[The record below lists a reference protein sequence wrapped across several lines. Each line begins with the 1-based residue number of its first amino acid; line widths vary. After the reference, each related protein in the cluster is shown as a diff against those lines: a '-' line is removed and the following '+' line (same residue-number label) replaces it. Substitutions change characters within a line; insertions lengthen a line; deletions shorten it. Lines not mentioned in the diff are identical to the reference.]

1 MMKKTTNIPGELNM
15 NKSLV
20 LVTGGNGF
28 LASHII
34 KQLLTAGYPV
44 RATLRSLDKAAGVK
58 QTLAG
63 TPNLDRLTFVALDL
77 TQDQGWAEAMRDV
90 TYVMSVA
97 APVFVNQGQASDEV
111 TSAAKVGTIRVLKA
125 ATAAGVKRVVM
136 TANLGAVGFSRLDHD
151 HPVTEVDWTRE
162 DQPGL
167 SLYEKS
173 KLVAEEAGW
182 AYCKAH
188 ADSPEFTTVNAGAML
203 GPSLNGHVTGS
214 YNLVSRILTGQ
225 MMPNLKVN
233 VIDVRDVADLEVRA
247 MTAPAAANQRFLAV
261 AATPISMRDLK
272 TLIQEQRPQL
282 AAGLTKHLIPDW
294 FVRGLAPF
302 SGQLRESSLMIRI
315 NHEVSTQKAQQ
326 LLGWQALSADTAVLA
341 AVDTLVKNGLNK

>member
-1 MMKKTTNIPGELNM
+1 MMKKTTNITGDLKM
-15 NKSLV
+15 NKALV

-44 RATLRSLDKAAGVK
+44 RATLRSLDKIPAVK

-63 TPNLDRLTFVALDL
+63 TPNLDQLTFVALDL
-77 TQDQGWAEAMRDV
+77 TRNQGWEQAMRNV

-97 APVFVNQGQASDEV
+97 APVFVNQGQASAEV
-111 TSAAKVGTIRVLKA
+111 TSAAKVGTLRVLKA

-136 TANLGAVGFSRLDHD
+136 TANLGAVSFSRLDNAR
-151 HPVTEVDWTRE
+151 PVTEADWTRE
-162 DQPGL
+162 DQAGL

-173 KLVAEEAGW
+173 KLVAERAGW
-182 AYCKAH
+182 AYCQAH
-188 ADSPEFTTVNAGAML
+188 TDSPEFTTINAGAML

-214 YNLVSRILTGQ
+214 FNLVSRLITGQ

-233 VIDVRDVADLEVRA
+233 VVDVRDVADLEVRA

-261 AATPISMRDLK
+261 APCSVSMSGIK
-272 TLIQEQRPQL
+272 TLIQQQRPQL

-294 FVRGLAPF
+294 FVRVLAPV
-302 SGQLRESSLMIRI
+302 SSQLRESNLMMRI
-315 NHEVSTQKAQQ
+315 NHDVSTQKAQQ
-326 LLGWQALSADTAVLA
+326 LLGWQARPTDVAVLA
-341 AVDTLVKNGLNK
+341 AVDTLIENQSNK